1 MNKVQWRVLPTQA
14 NQDME
19 QAGADAAREYLE
31 RTGSNS
37 LFAIYEAMALAAPTP
52 PHVEDD
58 EVCGSIPKPV
68 DDSGLPVVGEAV
80 YDAWDMAQQWNGCRE
95 NFLPIVMR
103 LKAERD
109 TYRDALRLIGEGV
122 GVANGEKN
130 YNVINTEIFALQTRD
145 MDQLALLVELREHL
159 AQSRHVWTW
168 KDKGLWDRLDLMI
181 KPTEE
186 ANAPG
191 KKQ

>member
-1 MNKVQWRVLPTQA
+1 MSKVQWRVLPTKA

-58 EVCGSIPKPV
+58 EICGSTPKPA

-80 YDAWDMAQQWNGCRE
+80 YDEWDMAQQWNGCRE

-103 LKAERD
+103 LQAERD
-109 TYRDALRLIGEGV
+109 AYRDALRLIGEGV

-130 YNVINTEIFALQTRD
+130 HNVINTEIFALQTRD
-145 MDQLALLVELREHL
+145 MDQLALLVELRDHL
-159 AQSRHVWTW
+159 AQSQYVWTW
-168 KDKGLWDRLDLMI
+168 KEKGLWDRVDLMI

-186 ANAPG
+186 ANFPG
-191 KKQ
+191 KQQ